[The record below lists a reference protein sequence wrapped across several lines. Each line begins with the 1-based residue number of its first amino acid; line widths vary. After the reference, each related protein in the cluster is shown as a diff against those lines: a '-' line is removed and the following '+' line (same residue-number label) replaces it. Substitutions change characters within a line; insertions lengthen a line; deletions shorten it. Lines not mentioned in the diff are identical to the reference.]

1 VEPEEAFEG
10 QGEID
15 MLEPNTNFV
24 QDQLSEL
31 TQQIVHVIE
40 ACDLEKDVL
49 KEEIDS
55 VRNGIVIM
63 ESRLPTEKSRLDA
76 EVSGVGSVARFQDAM
91 LQELRAGV
99 QVLQTQDN
107 QIVQEATEL
116 FGRMRSELEDQS
128 KRITGNT

>member
-1 VEPEEAFEG
+1 MEPEEAFEG